1 VINEWKAQPER
12 SAPWVVALI
21 VWIALNLGRVVAH
34 ALLWPIVA
42 YFFLTSRYARRQSRR
57 YLARV
62 LPVPVRHRDVFRHIH
77 TFAACALDRVYFLSG
92 RHRALSVTLHDPDGA
107 IEQVDGHGGLV
118 FTAHLGSFEALRTVG
133 ATRKQLRFRIVIDRA
148 QGAIVSGVLD
158 RLNPAL
164 AREQIDSAGGPQLVL
179 ALHQALGERSIV
191 GLMADRRVGSDP
203 GIAVDFL
210 GGTAYLPSGPW
221 KFAAALGAPVVLCFG
236 LYRGGNAYELHF
248 ERFADAQAVPRAQ
261 RAAYAATTAQRF
273 ATRLEHYV
281 RLAPYNWF
289 NFYDFWPDA
298 PAAAET
304 APPAATP
311 GCQN

>member
-1 VINEWKAQPER
+1 MNDWKAQRER

-21 VWIALNLGRVVAH
+21 VWIALNLGRFVAR

-42 YFFLTSRYARRQSRR
+42 YFFLTSAYARAQSRR

-62 LPVPVRHRDVFRHIH
+62 LPSPPSGIDVFRHIH

-92 RHRALSVTLHDPDGA
+92 RHQHLSVSLHDPDGA
-107 IEQVDGHGGLV
+107 IEQVDGQGGLV

-133 ATRKQLRFRIVIDRA
+133 ATRKRLRFRIVIDRA
-148 QGAIVSGVLD
+148 QGAIITGVLD

-164 AREQIDSAGGPQLVL
+164 ASEQIDSAGGPQLVL
-179 ALHQALGERSIV
+179 ALHQALGERCIV
-191 GLMADRRVGSDP
+191 GLMADRRVGDDP
-203 GIAVDFL
+203 GTPVRFL
-210 GGTAYLPSGPW
+210 GGTARLPSGPW

-236 LYRGGNAYELHF
+236 IYRGGNAYELHF
-248 ERFADAQAVPRAQ
+248 ERFADAQTVPRAQ
-261 RAAYAATTAQRF
+261 RAAYAAATAQRF

-281 RLAPYNWF
+281 QLAPYNWF

-298 PAAAET
+298 PAADAE
-304 APPAATP
+304 PPAAAP
-311 GCQN
+311 GGAS